1 MSTPNIQD
9 LQNIAE
15 QGHITIIET
24 ALDGNYMGYYD
35 NATRTIIVDNTLNPT
50 QYRCTLAHEL
60 IHAKYKHTGHDP
72 KNENK
77 TRKETAL
84 WLINII
90 DYIQAEH
97 IYDSN
102 NTLIGTELEVT
113 QQVLADYQNILKETI
128 HN

>member
-15 QGHITIIET
+15 QGNITILET
-24 ALDGNYMGYYD
+24 ALNGNHMGYYD
-35 NATRTIIVDNTLNPT
+35 ATTRTIIVDSTLNPT

-60 IHAKYKHTGHDP
+60 IHAKYDHTGHDP

-90 DYIQAEH
+90 DYVQAEQ
-97 IYDSN
+97 IYDADN
-102 NTLIGTELEVT
+102 QHIARDLEITL
-113 QQVLADYQNILKETI
+113 QVLEDYQKLLREQLT
-128 HN
+128 

>member
-1 MSTPNIQD
+1 M
-9 LQNIAE
+9 
-15 QGHITIIET
+15 
-24 ALDGNYMGYYD
+24 
-35 NATRTIIVDNTLNPT
+35 LNDR
-50 QYRCTLAHEL
+50 QKRCTLAHEL

-102 NTLIGTELEVT
+102 NTLIGIELEVT

>member
-15 QGHITIIET
+15 QGNITILET
-24 ALDGNYMGYYD
+24 ALNGNHMGYYD
-35 NATRTIIVDNTLNPT
+35 ATTRTIIVDSTLNPT

-60 IHAKYKHTGHDP
+60 IHAKYDHTGHDP

-90 DYIQAEH
+90 DYVQAEQ
-97 IYDSN
+97 IYDADKQHIARDLEI
-102 NTLIGTELEVT
+102 TL
-113 QQVLADYQNILKETI
+113 QVLEDYQKLLREQLT
-128 HN
+128 

>member
-1 MSTPNIQD
+1 MGTPSIQD

-15 QGHITIIET
+15 RGHINIIET

-35 NATRTIIVDNTLNPT
+35 NSTRTIIVDNTLNPT

-60 IHAKYKHTGHDP
+60 IHAKYGHTGHSP
-72 KNENK
+72 KTEAK
-77 TRKETAL
+77 TRRETAL

-102 NTLIGTELEVT
+102 NTLIGIELNVT
-113 QQVLADYQNILKETI
+113 QQVLADYQNILARHI
-128 HN
+128 